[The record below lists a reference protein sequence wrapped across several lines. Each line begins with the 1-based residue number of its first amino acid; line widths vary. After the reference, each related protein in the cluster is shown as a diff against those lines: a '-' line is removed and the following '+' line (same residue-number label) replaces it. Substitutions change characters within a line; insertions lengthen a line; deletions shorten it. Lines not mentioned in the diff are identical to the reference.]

1 MGPAAAWTGRADA
14 LRLDFED
21 PIRRLAQGPQDG
33 QGYVVNGRPLV
44 GSSLGRA
51 SVGVTMHDETDVVVS
66 INGLRQSR
74 RTQEGVDFGR
84 FANDRVDDRR
94 IMQDFSKPRSVLG
107 RPGDGSPFPEQSS
120 LRCAERTGER
130 DSPPNTAA
138 GRNPCLQIGAEQG
151 GLRVDPCQFNASGGR
166 GALVCRYGRPPRFL
180 RERGAC
186 LRDCRSGANQSGLE
200 IRREQLTAAI
210 FRDGHVKRAGE
221 AGALINMCWNY
232 PSIRVLAIRSQAPL
246 FCVACT

>member
-1 MGPAAAWTGRADA
+1 MGPAAAWTDRVDA

-33 QGYVVNGRPLV
+33 QGYVVDGRPLV

-51 SVGVTMHDETDVVVS
+51 PVGVTMHDETDVVVS

-84 FANDRVDDRR
+84 FADDRVDDRR
-94 IMQDFSKPRSVLG
+94 IMQGFSKPRSVLG
-107 RPGDGSPFPEQSS
+107 RPGDGSPFPGQSS

-130 DSPPNTAA
+130 DSPPKHHCWPKPLPSDRRRA
-138 GRNPCLQIGAEQG
+138 G

-186 LRDCRSGANQSGLE
+186 LRDCRSGGTAWGLE

-210 FRDGHVKRAGE
+210 SWDGHVKRARE

-232 PSIRVLAIRSQAPL
+232 LSIRVLAIRSQAPL